1 MRHLKQFNELFEDL
15 ESSNVLNFSREDV
28 KNRESY
34 KDLIAAGFKDITPPK
49 SGEGTFRFS
58 HLAFDGMDY
67 LIHTTGYIR
76 RQNTNSTS
84 HAWLGYKS
92 MVTQSVIPP
101 DIPRHGYRFPGV
113 RAGKAPLNTSIIYGQ
128 PITSPE
134 DYDIKFD
141 WLKRILGKKTA
152 KLAGVPYDQEAD
164 SEAIKNVLLKFAER
178 SSNSALKVKLMFP
191 KIWDEIKLLPGIKNT
206 LIKSAEESPSSA
218 LNIKQNFPE
227 EWNDIKS
234 LPGMDTLIDLADIG
248 F

>member
-58 HLAFDGMDY
+58 HPAFDGMDY

-76 RQNTNSTS
+76 RQNTNRFN
-84 HAWLGYKS
+84 WRGYKS

-101 DIPRHGYRFPGV
+101 DIPRHGYGSGV
-113 RAGKAPLNTSIIYGQ
+113 RAKKAPLNTSIIYGQ

-152 KLAGVPYDQEAD
+152 KLAGVPYNPEAD